1 MSDTLRIVVDDGR
14 RRVPIVNMDGEE
26 IGAFYFSP
34 TDVGI
39 YERVNKMKD
48 DFDKIVEPLEN
59 IDKINEDGTTDDEDE
74 SKINALKEA
83 EERLYSALN
92 GVFNADVCS
101 AFFRDVNPFSPIEG
115 GFYCM
120 RVIEAVTQFVNDA
133 FEKENKKRSDNIEKY
148 TKRFK
153 KK

>member
-39 YERVNKMKD
+39 YERVNKMRD
-48 DFDKIVEPLEN
+48 DFDEIVAPLEN
-59 IDKINEDGTTDDEDE
+59 IETINPDGTTDEQDEV
-74 SKINALKEA
+74 KLNALKEA
-83 EERLYSALN
+83 ENRLYAALN
-92 GVFNADVCS
+92 GVFNADVSS
-101 AFFRDVNPFSPIEG
+101 AFFKDIHPFSPIDG
-115 GFYCM
+115 GFYCI
-120 RVIEAVTQFVNDA
+120 RVIEAVTAFVNEA
-133 FEKENKKRSDNIEKY
+133 FEKENKKRSEKVESY